1 MSKFCPSCGE
11 ELVDNAKF
19 CKNCGANLETN
30 EKTDTQETAST
41 YEVQKVENDHKL
53 AIIAGYIF
61 AFCFGSDSFSDT
73 EIPNANGKIT
83 FNKNL
88 ILVLGIVTF
97 ITGIFKLIT
106 PFHSKVPV
114 FGDLIPAVAG
124 IVSGFCL
131 LLDYYN
137 TVTTIPISLPKKLDA
152 VLIKSRRY
160 VGIIVMVSALLHF
173 LLPAVPLI

>member
-1 MSKFCPSCGE
+1 MVQFYFLSVLC
-11 ELVDNAKF
+11 
-19 CKNCGANLETN
+19 NC
-30 EKTDTQETAST
+30 
-41 YEVQKVENDHKL
+41 
-53 AIIAGYIF
+53 IAGYLF
-61 AFCFGSDSFSDT
+61 AFGFGSENLAET
-73 EIPNANGKIT
+73 ETSKADGKIN
-83 FNKNL
+83 FNKNF
-88 ILVLGIVTF
+88 ILVLGIITF

-137 TVTTIPISLPKKLDA
+137 TATTIPISLPKKLDA

-160 VGIIVMVSALLHF
+160 VGIIVMVSALIHF
-173 LLPAVPLI
+173 LLPAVPLL

>member
-1 MSKFCPSCGE
+1 M
-11 ELVDNAKF
+11 
-19 CKNCGANLETN
+19 
-30 EKTDTQETAST
+30 
-41 YEVQKVENDHKL
+41 VQFYFLSVLCNS
-53 AIIAGYIF
+53 IAGYIF
-61 AFCFGSDSFSDT
+61 AFCFGSDSLSDT
-73 EIPNANGKIT
+73 EISKANGKIT

-137 TVTTIPISLPKKLDA
+137 TATTIPISLPKKLDA

-160 VGIIVMVSALLHF
+160 VGIIVMVSALIHF
-173 LLPAVPLI
+173 LLPAVPLL